1 MKQEVWNEQ
10 TAQNKNVTVEV
21 NGEQKPLIKRDYAPH
36 RRVSYRICKDC
47 GKMYVLTDG
56 DAMYFLEKY
65 KALPLRCEDCRKK
78 RHVEGYVAPEE
89 SK

>member
-1 MKQEVWNEQ
+1 MSTIE
-10 TAQNKNVTVEV
+10 NKNVTVETD
-21 NGEQKPLIKRDYAPH
+21 GEQKPLIKRDYAPH

-65 KALPLRCEDCRKK
+65 KALPLRCEDCQKSDTLR
-78 RHVEGYVAPEE
+78 GM
-89 SK
+89 